1 MNYTTTV
8 AIRIFIAAALALS
21 MLVAGTS
28 LVTLQQHKGYA
39 TSQTKKQEQN
49 TIQGLRGNFAKRRSS
64 QHIDQENQC
73 LRTGKCNNSN
83 VGEQTLGNDNS
94 ITGFADQSKNVQ
106 AVVTPPTPTPTP
118 TLRLQNSGVLT
129 IFKVCFPSCQG
140 ITFSITVTGNNPQP
154 SSFTLNVPSHPS
166 QAVTLGPGTFT
177 VTEAHVAGFNPPSF
191 ANNCKQVTGDS
202 ATGTISA
209 GQSLTCV
216 ISNIRV
222 G

>member
-1 MNYTTTV
+1 LNYTTTV

-28 LVTLQQHKGYA
+28 LITLQQHKGYA
-39 TSQTKKQEQN
+39 ASHTKKQEQS
-49 TIQGLRGNFAKRRSS
+49 TVQSLRGNFAKRSAS

-106 AVVTPPTPTPTP
+106 AVVTPPTPTPTL
-118 TLRLQNSGVLT
+118 TLQNSGVLGV
-129 IFKVCFPSCQG
+129 FKVCFPSCTG
-140 ITFSITVTGNNPQP
+140 VTFSITVTGNNPQP
-154 SSFTLNVPSHPS
+154 SSFTLGGGGH
-166 QAVTLGPGTFT
+166 QAVTLGAGTFT

-191 ANNCKQVTGDS
+191 ANNCKQVTVDS

-209 GQSLTCV
+209 GQTLSCV
-216 ISNIRV
+216 ITNIRR
-222 G
+222 

>member
-1 MNYTTTV
+1 LNHTTTV
-8 AIRIFIAAALALS
+8 AIRIFIAAALSLS

-39 TSQTKKQEQN
+39 ASQTKKEEQS
-49 TIQGLRGNFAKRRSS
+49 TVQSLRGNFAKRSAS

-154 SSFTLNVPSHPS
+154 SSFTLSGGGH
-166 QAVTLGPGTFT
+166 QAVTLGTGTFT

-209 GQSLTCV
+209 GQTLSCV
-216 ISNIRV
+216 ITNIRR
-222 G
+222 